1 MVEHDI
7 VSNSQRKK
15 DREFIVKPKHV
26 LFAYYA
32 SCTSFLTQNLESKN
46 KKSNNKEKPVLKQ
59 E

>member
-15 DREFIVKPKHV
+15 DREFIVKPKRV

-32 SCTSFLTQNLESKN
+32 SCTSVLTQNLESKN
-46 KKSNNKEKPVLKQ
+46 KKVTTKKNLC
-59 E
+59 